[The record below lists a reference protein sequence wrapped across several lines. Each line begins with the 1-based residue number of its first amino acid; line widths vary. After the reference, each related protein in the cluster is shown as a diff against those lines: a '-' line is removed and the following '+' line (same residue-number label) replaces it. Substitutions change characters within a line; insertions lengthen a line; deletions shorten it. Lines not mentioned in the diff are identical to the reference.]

1 MDDRDIILQEIEKLK
16 QQKDE
21 LIDFNEYAL
30 MFKEKQMKV
39 CEVLCKVLKI
49 MKKDYKLIL
58 KENYTLVTWKL
69 DKN

>member
-1 MDDRDIILQEIEKLK
+1 
-16 QQKDE
+16 
-21 LIDFNEYAL
+21 

-58 KENYTLVTWKL
+58 KENYTLVT
-69 DKN
+69 